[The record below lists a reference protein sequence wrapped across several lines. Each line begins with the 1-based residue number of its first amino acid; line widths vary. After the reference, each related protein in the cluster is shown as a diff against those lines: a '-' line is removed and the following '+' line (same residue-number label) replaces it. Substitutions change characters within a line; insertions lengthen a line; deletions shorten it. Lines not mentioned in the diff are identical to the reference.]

1 MDEFEN
7 TVAEKQ
13 LILDGWGS
21 NISLIVTLW
30 TNGRPYIN
38 ENLGSVLSLLSPT
51 NKSYFSIKKKVES
64 KRRIF
69 IKLFNLSPS

>member
-38 ENLGSVLSLLSPT
+38 ENLGSVLSFLIPT